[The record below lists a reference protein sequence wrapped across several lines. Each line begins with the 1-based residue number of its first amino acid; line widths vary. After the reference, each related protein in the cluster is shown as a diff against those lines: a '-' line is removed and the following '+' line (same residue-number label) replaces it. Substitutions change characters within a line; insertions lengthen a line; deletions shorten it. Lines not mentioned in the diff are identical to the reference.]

1 MKKLGFTL
9 AEVLITL
16 GIIGVVAAMTIPT
29 LIANYQEKQTISR
42 LTKAYATISNAY
54 QMAKIE
60 NGELYAWGF
69 TRNSTTG
76 TTDPD
81 TGDYEIADGTVENS
95 NIFWAKLAPYL
106 KVVKHTDT
114 TKDNYQFDTYTL
126 DGRRSGMLTMST
138 VELADGT
145 TFFGGYIGDYRCS
158 DTAVTCG
165 DFAVDINGINTEPNT
180 FGKDIFY
187 FDVTKNGIK
196 PQGREE
202 RRPFDD
208 YCNMTK
214 TSTDFNGYGCAAWIL
229 QNKNMDYKELVHQIA
244 LEVLQECLNNTPKDK
259 EQKDDIIKTAEV
271 PKPLNPV
278 EKAKALL
285 QKTDNK
291 YQSYIAKTDSCAY
304 GVSKMAISG
313 LTKSVALDYAKYN
326 IRVNSICPGP
336 VDTEFNKVAKVKF
349 TVKSLSSEYVT
360 KYAIDKMFK
369 NKMIIIPGTTT
380 RMAIYLSK
388 LLPFSLK
395 LPISYKLQKSK
406 DTK

>member
-1 MKKLGFTL
+1 MGANTHYNYIPVRGGGADSEFACLTSSNKLDFLANQNYNLGIGNYRFGDSMKKLGFTL

-95 NIFWAKLAPYL
+95 NLFWAKLTPYL

-196 PQGREE
+196 PQASEE

-229 QNKNMDYKELVHQIA
+229 QNKNMDYLK
-244 LEVLQECLNNTPKDK
+244 CND
-259 EQKDDIIKTAEV
+259 
-271 PKPLNPV
+271 
-278 EKAKALL
+278 
-285 QKTDNK
+285 
-291 YQSYIAKTDSCAY
+291 
-304 GVSKMAISG
+304 
-313 LTKSVALDYAKYN
+313 LTWDGKHTCD
-326 IRVNSICPGP
+326 
-336 VDTEFNKVAKVKF
+336 
-349 TVKSLSSEYVT
+349 
-360 KYAIDKMFK
+360 
-369 NKMIIIPGTTT
+369 
-380 RMAIYLSK
+380 
-388 LLPFSLK
+388 
-395 LPISYKLQKSK
+395 
-406 DTK
+406 